1 MYEFFFCYRYI
12 KGSTG
17 KSVKGAQSPSIKPP
31 DLWIHH
37 DQMEL
42 KSMEK
47 SSQGS
52 LDTSSGCGQGS
63 TNTYDGPDTRVT
75 IHHVPQS
82 TNSLEKSNYVS
93 SYVGMYLFNFDKIVI
108 VLYSNVPSVKI

>member
-1 MYEFFFCYRYI
+1 MLKINFFWLYFDRYI

-17 KSVKGAQSPSIKPP
+17 KNLKGAQSPNIKPP

-75 IHHVPQS
+75 VHHVPHS

-93 SYVGMYLFNFDKIVI
+93 SYVGMYNLILIEKSYF
-108 VLYSNVPSVKI
+108 

>member
-1 MYEFFFCYRYI
+1 
-12 KGSTG
+12 
-17 KSVKGAQSPSIKPP
+17 
-31 DLWIHH
+31 
-37 DQMEL
+37 MEL

-52 LDTSSGCGQGS
+52 LDTSSGYGQGS
-63 TNTYDGPDTRVT
+63 TNTYDGPNTHVT

-93 SYVGMYLFNFDKIVI
+93 SYVGMYPFGFNYIVI
-108 VLYSNVPSVKI
+108 LCFKPGSQGQHCFQAF

>member
-1 MYEFFFCYRYI
+1 MNFIFQYRYI

-17 KSVKGAQSPSIKPP
+17 KIVKGAQSPSIKPP

-93 SYVGMYLFNFDKIVI
+93 SYVGMYTFGMVKLFVFSKIK
-108 VLYSNVPSVKI
+108 N

>member
-1 MYEFFFCYRYI
+1 MTFNFHLRYI

-17 KSVKGAQSPSIKPP
+17 YNAKGVAQSPSIKPP

-63 TNTYDGPDTRVT
+63 SNTYDGPDTRVT
-75 IHHVPQS
+75 IHHVPQA

-93 SYVGMYLFNFDKIVI
+93 SYVGMYEIFF
-108 VLYSNVPSVKI
+108 LYYIALR

>member
-1 MYEFFFCYRYI
+1 MVFRYI

-17 KSVKGAQSPSIKPP
+17 KNVKGAQSPSIKPP

-75 IHHVPQS
+75 IHHIPQS
-82 TNSLEKSNYVS
+82 TNSLDKSNYVS
-93 SYVGMYLFNFDKIVI
+93 SYVGMYMFDI
-108 VLYSNVPSVKI
+108 N

>member
-1 MYEFFFCYRYI
+1 MIFNFHKRYI

-17 KSVKGAQSPSIKPP
+17 YNSKGVAQSPSIKPP

-63 TNTYDGPDTRVT
+63 SNTYDGPDTRVT
-75 IHHVPQS
+75 IHHVPQT

-93 SYVGMYLFNFDKIVI
+93 SYVGKYNLIINYFFSIT
-108 VLYSNVPSVKI
+108 LH

>member
-1 MYEFFFCYRYI
+1 MM
-12 KGSTG
+12 
-17 KSVKGAQSPSIKPP
+17 GAQSPSIKPP

-63 TNTYDGPDTRVT
+63 TNTYDGPDTHVT

-82 TNSLEKSNYVS
+82 TSSLEKSNYAS
-93 SYVGMYLFNFDKIVI
+93 SYVGMYCNLCIFGHFFLKNAEYMVH
-108 VLYSNVPSVKI
+108 